1 MAAGIAFPESVYDG
15 YSRCQEFRLQAH
27 MGGIIQISLVS
38 ECTYYLDYLG

>member
-1 MAAGIAFPESVYDG
+1 MAAGIAFPESVCDG
-15 YSRCQEFRLQAH
+15 YSRQEFRLQAH